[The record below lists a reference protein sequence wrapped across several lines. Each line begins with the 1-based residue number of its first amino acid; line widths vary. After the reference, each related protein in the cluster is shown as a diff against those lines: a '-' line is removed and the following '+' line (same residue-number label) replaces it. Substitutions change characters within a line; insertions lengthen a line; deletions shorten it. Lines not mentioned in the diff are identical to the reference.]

1 MKHKVT
7 PLLLLAVVLILVLA
21 MPQASARSEQPDGD
35 SFGDVEE
42 LVFDEVSYGVDI
54 TDQPVIQGGDPG
66 TTKLVIP
73 AVAFQ
78 PRPHPEGAVNFY
90 SKLRYGEGGCLSMDP
105 TYTWG
110 YNKDRPLVDV
120 FIPLPGGTQI
130 RGFEVNVFDENS
142 TVLGNISTVL
152 VRYRDDGVTQ
162 GLLSMNYSSYYAG
175 GTLRTYYPFDHV
187 INTTPGADYGY
198 TLQVQFPSKP
208 ANIKFCSISV
218 IYDKP
223 NVFAL
228 DLPAIQKVA
237 GLARAE

>member
-35 SFGDVEE
+35 GFSEVEE

-54 TDQPVIQGGDPG
+54 TNQPVIQGGDPG

-73 AVAFQ
+73 AVVFQ
-78 PRPHPEGAVNFY
+78 PRPHPEGTVDFY
-90 SKLRYGEGGCLSMDP
+90 EKLRYGEGGCLSVDP
-105 TYTWG
+105 DHVWLYA
-110 YNKDRPLVDV
+110 KDRPKLDA

-142 TVLGNISTVL
+142 TYQANISAAL
-152 VRYRDDGVTQ
+152 VRYRDDGNHTQ
-162 GLLSMNYSSYYAG
+162 NLLSMNYLDTYAG
-175 GTLRTYYPFDHV
+175 GTLRRYYPYDHV
-187 INTTPGADYGY
+187 INATPGADYGY
-198 TLQVQFPSKP
+198 TLQVEFPSRP
-208 ANIKFCSISV
+208 ADIKICSISV

-223 NVFAL
+223 NIFAL
-228 DLPAIQKVA
+228 ALPAIQN
-237 GLARAE
+237 